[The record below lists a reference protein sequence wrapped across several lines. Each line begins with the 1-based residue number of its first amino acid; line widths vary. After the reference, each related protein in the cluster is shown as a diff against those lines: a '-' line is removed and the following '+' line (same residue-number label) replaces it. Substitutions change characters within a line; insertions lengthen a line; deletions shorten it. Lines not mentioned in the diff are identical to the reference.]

1 MSMKR
6 IGKPAVLGMVAAA
19 LVVACGQDP
28 PQSVEPTSG
37 EATPT
42 SQALSGYEA
51 VVAEIEGL
59 GSEERWS
66 RLVELA
72 EEEEE
77 GTLQVYATI
86 SGDEIGPLMDG
97 FVEATG
103 SDQIKTTSY
112 RAGTTSVL
120 QRISEEESA
129 GARQVDAVVSTGT
142 ALQELS
148 NEGLLQPFETPLA
161 EDLIEDGIHPD
172 WAAIYINLYTAAW
185 NTDLVAES
193 AAPTTWEEV
202 LSYTAGPV
210 GVEVKSYDWFATL
223 VTEYFM
229 EQQGLSEDEAVALFM
244 EADMVPVDGRTALTE
259 FTVAG
264 QFDVAASTYT
274 QNVDKFKAEGAP
286 IDWEPPVEPLLL
298 QPNGVAPV
306 AESDVPATTLLFID
320 YLLGEEGQEV
330 LVGFERIPT
339 NVNVEGSMT
348 EDYEVVPVDV
358 AEMVD
363 NREKWEGLFAE
374 VTGDPVAS
382 P

>member
-1 MSMKR
+1 MKR
-6 IGKPAVLGMVAAA
+6 FGKPAVLGMVAAA

-28 PQSVEPTSG
+28 QQSVEPTSG

-42 SQALSGYEA
+42 SQALSGDEA

-72 EEEEE
+72 EEEEEEEE

-172 WAAIYINLYTAAW
+172 WAAIYINLY
-185 NTDLVAES
+185 
-193 AAPTTWEEV
+193 
-202 LSYTAGPV
+202 LS
-210 GVEVKSYDWFATL
+210 
-223 VTEYFM
+223 
-229 EQQGLSEDEAVALFM
+229 
-244 EADMVPVDGRTALTE
+244 
-259 FTVAG
+259 
-264 QFDVAASTYT
+264 
-274 QNVDKFKAEGAP
+274 
-286 IDWEPPVEPLLL
+286 
-298 QPNGVAPV
+298 
-306 AESDVPATTLLFID
+306 
-320 YLLGEEGQEV
+320 
-330 LVGFERIPT
+330 
-339 NVNVEGSMT
+339 
-348 EDYEVVPVDV
+348 
-358 AEMVD
+358 
-363 NREKWEGLFAE
+363 
-374 VTGDPVAS
+374 
-382 P
+382 